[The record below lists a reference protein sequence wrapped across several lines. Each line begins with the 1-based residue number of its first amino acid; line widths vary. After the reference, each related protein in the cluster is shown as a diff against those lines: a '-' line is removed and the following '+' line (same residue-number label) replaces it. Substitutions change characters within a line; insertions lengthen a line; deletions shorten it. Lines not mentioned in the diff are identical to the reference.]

1 MIRLDAD
8 NNFRILIVASSLDYS
23 HLLSSDRQHR
33 YQIYQCESASEALSL
48 YQQEPSGCILLDWES
63 STSIDKESMAH
74 IHIALIPVVI
84 LFEIK
89 NADIVSQNTEDCLA
103 KETLTPELIS
113 FAIGQ
118 AIAKA
123 ALKQK
128 LAEAEHK
135 LQKYEHVTVEKPQ
148 PSRDFLLSIHNLLSR
163 QLQKELRDRQA
174 NENLLKIQ
182 NEILEKIAKG
192 DELSEVLDILV
203 LKIETQLRNALCTIL
218 ISDQHGKLNH
228 GSILNLPKA
237 FANQC
242 NGIPIR
248 EGVGSCGTA
257 AFRKETVI
265 VPDISTDSLWRDYKE
280 LALEN
285 GLFACW
291 SFPIIN
297 REGLVLGTF
306 GVYHRK
312 ICTPTTQELEIVS
325 LAANIA
331 GIALE
336 RDRATQ
342 ELQLLNQELEMR
354 VEQRTI
360 ALQESESRYRLLSEF
375 SPVGIFRFDKPLN
388 CIYVN
393 DRWSEMTGRSKESAL
408 GFGWMETLPPED
420 RDYMIAHW
428 AEGFA
433 SPNAIIN
440 QSEGRHLRPDG
451 SINWYYVQVAKEID
465 ASGAVTGYIGTLT
478 DITDRKLSEMA
489 LQRSKAS
496 QQAIIDCIPDLLMR
510 VSRKGILLE
519 FFANPSFNVIGNLP
533 ESVGHNITDF
543 LPPDVSQKRIDAIQL
558 ALKSN
563 SIQIY
568 EQDISRNSIMQIEE
582 VRVVPSGN
590 DEVLVLVRD
599 ISDRKAAELAL
610 LASEANNQTMLGA
623 IPDLLLRLGRDGTCF
638 AYIKPGIGA
647 ENFLPI
653 DNHISE
659 VLPEDLLQ
667 KQLQTIEQAISTG
680 ELQVYEHQFLK
691 QDRMIYE
698 EVRILAINNDEVLAV
713 VRDISDRKMAE
724 LNLARS
730 QAELNYHIDNSPL
743 ATIRWDRE
751 FRIAYWSKQAEKI
764 FGWKAEEVLGKG
776 IYDCQLIFEDDI
788 PHVQKVAEQLM
799 KGLPQTCQ
807 NRNYRKD
814 GTIIHCEWY
823 NSVLMDENGELISM
837 LSLTQ
842 DITKRKQIEIEIAQS
857 REALSQTAAT
867 LKQQMERQNFI
878 THITQ
883 QIHQS
888 LNIEEILTTA
898 VNEIKR
904 LLNGDRV
911 VIFQFID
918 GVTKVVKEMVNPEYL
933 SIIDMDIADN
943 YFTIESINYHLNLNH
958 DLALYSSDIAV
969 KSINYH
975 LNFNRDDTLYGSDTN
990 SNEYSEKFV
999 KQASIKSQIVIP
1011 IIQHIDSG
1019 RTQEIN
1025 QTDDKKYDQLWGLLI
1040 VHSCARYRHWQN
1052 EEVDL
1057 LKQIANQLAIA
1068 IQQANLYQKLLR
1080 QATTDRLLNE
1090 ISISINQS
1098 SQNEKLINIPLEKI
1112 RHFFEADRIVIYQF
1126 LGEYQKDSRGLVV
1139 QEAVTRSE
1147 LSIIDR
1153 VIEDSC
1159 FATSELGKQY
1169 CNGKTSLIS
1178 DILTSNLEPCYLD
1191 LLQQLQIRANLVVPI
1206 IYFDQLWG
1214 LLILHQCDHPRH
1226 WQAWEVSFLQKIATQ
1241 IGTAGQKQKLY
1252 LQLSNELHQKKV
1264 LLKEIHHRVKNNL
1277 QVMSSILYLQFRNAP
1292 SEIKILTEEYQNRI
1306 LAMSLI
1312 HEQLYRSDDLAHIDF
1327 HNYISN
1333 LTANL
1338 FECYGICSEVIN
1350 LAIEVEDICLS
1361 LDQSIPLGLIINELV
1376 SNALKYAFPEK
1387 HGQIKISLIQN
1398 SDQIILTI
1406 SDNGV
1411 GLPDDFDLEN
1421 AEGLG
1426 MQLILSLTEQLD
1438 GNLNYDGKNGLTT
1451 KISFPY
1457 FTEY

>member
-8 NNFRILIVASSLDYS
+8 NIFRILIVAGDLDCS

-33 YQIYQCESASEALSL
+33 YQIHQCESASQALSL
-48 YQQEPSGCILLDWES
+48 YRQEPSGCILLDWES
-63 STSIDKESMAH
+63 STSIDKESMTQ
-74 IHIALIPVVI
+74 INIALIPVVI
-84 LFEIK
+84 LFEIE

-103 KETLTPELIS
+103 KETMTPELIS

-135 LQKYEHVTVEKPQ
+135 LQKYEHVTGEKTQ
-148 PSRDFLLSIHNLLSR
+148 PSKDFLLSIHNLLSR
-163 QLQKELRDRQA
+163 QLQKELHDRQA

-182 NEILEKIAKG
+182 NAILEKIAKG
-192 DELSEVLDILV
+192 EELSMILDMLV
-203 LKIETQLRNALCTIL
+203 LAIEAQLGNALCSIL
-218 ISDQHGKLNH
+218 ICDAGRLQNCSAPH
-228 GSILNLPKA
+228 LPKEYIQA
-237 FANQC
+237 TDGA
-242 NGIPIR
+242 PIA

-257 AFRKETVI
+257 AFRKELVI
-265 VPDISTDSLWRDYKE
+265 VPDIATDSLWKDYRG

-285 GLFACW
+285 GLLACW
-291 SFPIIN
+291 SFPILTSKGEVI
-297 REGLVLGTF
+297 GTF
-306 GVYHRK
+306 GGYYHE
-312 ICTPTTQELEIVS
+312 IYTPKAYEMEIVA

-342 ELQLLNQELEMR
+342 ELHLLNQELEMR

-360 ALQESESRYRLLSEF
+360 ALQVSESKSRAILSLIPDLMFEV
-375 SPVGIFRFDKPLN
+375 SADGIHLE
-388 CIYVN
+388 YVN
-393 DRWSEMTGRSKESAL
+393 GKRELSVVPPHIELVGKSMLEL
-408 GFGWMETLPPED
+408 LPED
-420 RDYMIAHW
+420 LFKR
-428 AEGFA
+428 
-433 SPNAIIN
+433 
-440 QSEGRHLRPDG
+440 QSHYL
-451 SINWYYVQVAKEID
+451 
-465 ASGAVTGYIGTLT
+465 
-478 DITDRKLSEMA
+478 
-489 LQRSKAS
+489 
-496 QQAIIDCIPDLLMR
+496 QQAIETGELQ
-510 VSRKGILLE
+510 V
-519 FFANPSFNVIGNLP
+519 
-533 ESVGHNITDF
+533 
-543 LPPDVSQKRIDAIQL
+543 
-558 ALKSN
+558 
-563 SIQIY
+563 Y
-568 EQDISRNSIMQIEE
+568 EQQVKVNGHFQDEE
-582 VRVVPSGN
+582 VRVIKSNKNHALFMIRNISDRKSAEEALQKSELKLRKLTDNNPVVLYQFLRKCDGSISFPFMSQGAHQLYGLSPEEIQRKGSLVFDLVHPEDLSRLNKSIQLSAQTLESWRWEGRISTSTGELKWISGISQPELLPHG
-590 DEVLVLVRD
+590 DILWHGMIED
-599 ISDRKAAELAL
+599 ISDRKAIETAL

-623 IPDLLLRLGRDGTCF
+623 VPDLLLRLGRDGTCF
-638 AYIKPGIGA
+638 AYIKPGVGV

-667 KQLQTIEQAISTG
+667 KQLQTIDQAISTG
-680 ELQVYEHQFLK
+680 ELQVYEHQFHK

-713 VRDISDRKMAE
+713 VRDISDRKTAE
-724 LNLARS
+724 QNLARS

-776 IYDCQLIFEDDI
+776 IYECRLILEEDI
-788 PHVQKVAEQLM
+788 PYVQKIAEQLM

-807 NRNYRKD
+807 NRNYQKD

-823 NSVLMDENGELISM
+823 NSVLMDENGTLISV

-867 LKQQMERQNFI
+867 LKQQMERQHFI
-878 THITQ
+878 TNITQ

-888 LNIEEILTTA
+888 LNIDEILTTA
-898 VNEIKR
+898 VKEIKR

-918 GVTKVVKEMVNPEYL
+918 GVTKVVKETVKPEYL

-969 KSINYH
+969 NSINYH
-975 LNFNRDDTLYGSDTN
+975 LNFSRNTPLCDVDIS
-990 SNEYSEKFV
+990 SNECSEKFV
-999 KQASIKSQIVIP
+999 KQASIKSQIAIP
-1011 IIQHIDSG
+1011 IIQYTDSG
-1019 RTQEIN
+1019 KPQEMN
-1025 QTDDKKYDQLWGLLI
+1025 HTDYQKNDQLWGLLL
-1040 VHSCARYRHWQN
+1040 VHSCAQYRRWQN

-1068 IQQANLYQKLLR
+1068 IQQASLYGQVQTELR
-1080 QATTDRLLNE
+1080 NRQ
-1090 ISISINQS
+1090 Q
-1098 SQNEKLINIPLEKI
+1098 
-1112 RHFFEADRIVIYQF
+1112 FER
-1126 LGEYQKDSRGLVV
+1126 
-1139 QEAVTRSE
+1139 
-1147 LSIIDR
+1147 
-1153 VIEDSC
+1153 
-1159 FATSELGKQY
+1159 
-1169 CNGKTSLIS
+1169 
-1178 DILTSNLEPCYLD
+1178 
-1191 LLQQLQIRANLVVPI
+1191 QLM
-1206 IYFDQLWG
+1206 
-1214 LLILHQCDHPRH
+1214 
-1226 WQAWEVSFLQKIATQ
+1226 
-1241 IGTAGQKQKLY
+1241 
-1252 LQLSNELHQKKV
+1252 NELNQKKV

-1338 FECYGICSEVIN
+1338 FECYGICSELIT
-1350 LAIEVEDICLS
+1350 LAIEVEDILLS

-1387 HGQIKISLIQN
+1387 HGQISISLIQEN
-1398 SDQIILTI
+1398 DQIILTI

-1411 GLPDDFDLEN
+1411 GLRDDFDLEN
-1421 AEGLG
+1421 ADGLG
-1426 MQLILSLTEQLD
+1426 MQLILSLVEQLE
-1438 GNLNYDGKNGLTT
+1438 GSLNYDGKNGLTI

>member
-1 MIRLDAD
+1 MIRLGTD
-8 NNFRILIVASSLDYS
+8 NNFRILIVTSNLDYS
-23 HLLSSDRQHR
+23 HLLSCDRQ
-33 YQIYQCESASEALSL
+33 YSNQIHQCESASEALAL
-48 YQQEPSGCILLDWES
+48 YQQEPSGCILLDWELS
-63 STSIDKESMAH
+63 NPTDREILQQINKAFV
-74 IHIALIPVVI
+74 PVVI
-84 LFEIK
+84 LFEAK
-89 NADIVSQNTEDCLA
+89 NTDSVNLKTEDCIE
-103 KETLTPELIS
+103 KESLTPELIY

-118 AIAKA
+118 SIVKA

-128 LAEAEHK
+128 LAETELK

-148 PSRDFLLSIHNLLSR
+148 LSKDFLLSIHNLLSR

-203 LKIETQLRNALCTIL
+203 LKIETQLSKALCTIL
-218 ISDQHGKLNH
+218 ICDQHGKLNH
-228 GSILNLPKA
+228 GSVLNLPKA

-242 NGIPIR
+242 NGIPIG
-248 EGVGSCGTA
+248 EGIGSCGTA
-257 AFRKETVI
+257 AFRKETII
-265 VPDISTDSLWRDYKE
+265 VPDIATNSLWRDYKE

-285 GLFACW
+285 GLCACW

-306 GVYHRK
+306 GVYHRE
-312 ICTPTTQELEIVS
+312 ICTPTTKELEIIS

-336 RDRATQ
+336 RNRATQ
-342 ELQLLNQELEMR
+342 ELQLLNQKLEMR

-360 ALQESESRYRLLSEF
+360 ALQESETRYRLLSEF

-433 SPNAIIN
+433 SSNAIIN
-440 QSEGRHLRPDG
+440 QSEGWHLRPDG

-478 DITDRKLSEMA
+478 DITDRKLSEVA
-489 LQRSKAS
+489 LQRSKAN

-510 VSRKGILLE
+510 VSREGTLLE
-519 FFANPSFNVIGNLP
+519 FFANPSFNIIGNLP

-543 LPPDVSQKRIDAIQL
+543 LPPDVSQKRVEAIQL

-568 EQDISRNSIMQIEE
+568 EQDVSRNSMMQIEE

-599 ISDRKAAELAL
+599 ISDRKAAEIAL
-610 LASEANNQTMLGA
+610 LASEANNQAILGA
-623 IPDLLLRLGRDGTCF
+623 VPDLLLRLGRDGTCF

-647 ENFLPI
+647 EKFLPI

-667 KQLQTIEQAISTG
+667 KQLQTIDQAIATG

-691 QDRMIYE
+691 QDRTIYE

-730 QAELNYHIDNSPL
+730 QEELNYHIDNSPL

-764 FGWKAEEVLGKG
+764 FGWKADEILGKG
-776 IYDCQLIFEDDI
+776 IYECQLIFEDDI
-788 PHVQKVAEQLM
+788 QHVQQVAEQLM
-799 KGLPQTCQ
+799 KGFPQTCQ
-807 NRNYRKD
+807 NRNYQKD
-814 GTIIHCEWY
+814 GTVIHCEWY
-823 NSVLMDENGELISM
+823 NSVLMDENGNMISM
-837 LSLTQ
+837 LSIAQ

-857 REALSQTAAT
+857 REALTQTAAT
-867 LKQQMERQNFI
+867 LKQQMERQYFI

-918 GVTKVVKEMVNPEYL
+918 GVTKVVKEIVKPEYL

-975 LNFNRDDTLYGSDTN
+975 LNFSRNMPFCDVDPT
-990 SNEYSEKFV
+990 SNECSEKFV

-1011 IIQHIDSG
+1011 IIQYTDPRKS
-1019 RTQEIN
+1019 QEIN
-1025 QTDDKKYDQLWGLLI
+1025 HPDYQKTDQLWGLLI
-1040 VHSCARYRHWQN
+1040 VHSCAQYRHWQY
-1052 EEVDL
+1052 EEVNL

-1068 IQQANLYQKLLR
+1068 IQQASLYKQVQTELYNR
-1080 QATTDRLLNE
+1080 Q
-1090 ISISINQS
+1090 Q
-1098 SQNEKLINIPLEKI
+1098 
-1112 RHFFEADRIVIYQF
+1112 FER
-1126 LGEYQKDSRGLVV
+1126 
-1139 QEAVTRSE
+1139 
-1147 LSIIDR
+1147 
-1153 VIEDSC
+1153 
-1159 FATSELGKQY
+1159 
-1169 CNGKTSLIS
+1169 
-1178 DILTSNLEPCYLD
+1178 
-1191 LLQQLQIRANLVVPI
+1191 QLM
-1206 IYFDQLWG
+1206 
-1214 LLILHQCDHPRH
+1214 
-1226 WQAWEVSFLQKIATQ
+1226 
-1241 IGTAGQKQKLY
+1241 
-1252 LQLSNELHQKKV
+1252 NELNQKKV

-1312 HEQLYRSDDLAHIDF
+1312 HEQLYRSDDLALIDF

-1338 FECYGICSEVIN
+1338 FECYGISSELIHIE
-1350 LAIEVEDICLS
+1350 IEVEDICLS

-1376 SNALKYAFPEK
+1376 SNALKYAFPQK
-1387 HGQIKISLIQN
+1387 HGQISISLIHERY
-1398 SDQIILTI
+1398 QIILTI

-1411 GLPDDFDLEN
+1411 GLPENFDLEN
-1421 AEGLG
+1421 ANGLG
-1426 MQLILSLTEQLD
+1426 MQLILSLVEQLE
-1438 GNLNYDGKNGLTT
+1438 GNLIYDGKNGLII
-1451 KISFPY
+1451 KICFPY
-1457 FTEY
+1457 LA